1 MDATMV
7 AMRSASEQQ
16 LTRDC
21 LSGVDVCDGLD
32 VGNSPSVESL
42 MTLLWA
48 VKVIDKEQQH
58 KTPRV
63 DAATEVRQECGELDI
78 LFGQRDMRESRAS
91 FIPGGSGK
99 MGQKSLEGWRTAFQ
113 HD

>member
-21 LSGVDVCDGLD
+21 LSGVDVCDRHD
-32 VGNSPSVESL
+32 VGNPPSVESL

-48 VKVIDKEQQH
+48 VNVIDKERQQ
-58 KTPRV
+58 KTPDV
-63 DAATEVRQECGELDI
+63 DAATEVRQDYGELDI
-78 LFGQRDMRESRAS
+78 LFRPRGVNNKRGS
-91 FIPGGSGK
+91 FTTGASGK
-99 MGQKSLEGWRTAFQ
+99 MGPKSLEEWRTAFEHQ
-113 HD
+113 

>member
-21 LSGVDVCDGLD
+21 LSGVDVCDGHD
-32 VGNSPSVESL
+32 VGISPSVESL

-48 VKVIDKEQQH
+48 VKVIDKERQH
-58 KTPRV
+58 KTPNV
-63 DAATEVRQECGELDI
+63 DAAMEVGQECGELDI
-78 LFGQRDMRESRAS
+78 LFGQRGMKERRVS
-91 FIPGGSGK
+91 FSPGESGK
-99 MGQKSLEGWRTAFQ
+99 MGQKSLEGWRTAYQ

>member
-16 LTRDC
+16 LTQDC
-21 LSGVDVCDGLD
+21 LSGVDVCDGH
-32 VGNSPSVESL
+32 GAWNSPSVESL

-48 VKVIDKEQQH
+48 VNVIDKEREQ
-58 KTPRV
+58 KTPNV
-63 DAATEVRQECGELDI
+63 DTATEAKQECGELDI
-78 LFGQRDMRESRAS
+78 LFGQRRMRERRVS
-91 FIPGGSGK
+91 FTPGGSGK
-99 MGQKSLEGWRTAFQ
+99 MGRKSLEAWRTAFQ